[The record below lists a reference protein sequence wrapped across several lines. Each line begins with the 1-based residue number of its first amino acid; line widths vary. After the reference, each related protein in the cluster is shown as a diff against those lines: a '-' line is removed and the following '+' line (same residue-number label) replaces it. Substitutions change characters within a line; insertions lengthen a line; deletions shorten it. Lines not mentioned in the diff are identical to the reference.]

1 MGESTCAISARASWW
16 SQVSGSGGRDEWR
29 TEAVDSD
36 LITLKEWEN
45 QKQCVV
51 GGAENLLLGIINV
64 YL

>member
-1 MGESTCAISARASWW
+1 M
-16 SQVSGSGGRDEWR
+16 SGSGGRDEWR

-45 QKQCVV
+45 QKQYVV

-64 YL
+64 YLWNPDVCICLKLHQVE